1 MLNPLL
7 TNFTDNNNDT
17 LKICYIK
24 LPFMY
29 VDPFK
34 VFYKIAYN
42 HMRCA
47 TGRGTK
53 KMRYAERLVKYIM
66 YLSTE

>member
-1 MLNPLL
+1 
-7 TNFTDNNNDT
+7 
-17 LKICYIK
+17 
-24 LPFMY
+24 MY